1 MKNHYQVLGVR
12 RNAGAAEI
20 ELAYKGRRTQYHP
33 DKYQGSDAQTLQW
46 ATAMMQEV
54 NVAYAVLSDV
64 QARARFDAQWQQPED
79 KVPGGGASGEHA
91 SPAGISLSLQE
102 LLRRRLTPFAGFSRT
117 YFAPD
122 IPLKKLSSAL
132 QSYGAGIR
140 AEEVLAL
147 IDSTIFGGAKEGA
160 MLTED
165 GIHLKELGVAPARWH
180 WRTLR
185 TVTTGGTGVY
195 INGLRVL
202 DCPMVGAPEL
212 ARVFA
217 IVQEFVES
225 MSQVQSA
232 AAQRS
237 AKRAQAAPGASWASP
252 ASQRKYLDMYRMA
265 KSGLLD
271 LCEHIEELETPLGL
285 ELIDR
290 DNAAAHF
297 ERLDALIQ
305 DPKTAESAWGELG
318 QIAVLCKCAV
328 DFDADAATPPAIFCA
343 ERDDDSQL
351 VGELRTLLRLLVDAR
366 EDLRQEE
373 KGRTGRFFRR

>member
-1 MKNHYQVLGVR
+1 MRDHYEVLGVR
-12 RNAGAAEI
+12 RNAGTAEI

-33 DKYQGSDAQTLQW
+33 DKYQGSDAQTLKW

-54 NVAYAVLSDV
+54 NAAHAVLSDA
-64 QARARFDAQWQQPED
+64 QKRARFDAQWQPEG
-79 KVPGGGASGEHA
+79 KVPDADASGGNA
-91 SPAGISLSLQE
+91 SSDGTSLSLQE
-102 LLRRRLTPFAGFSRT
+102 LLRRRLTPFIGFSRT

-122 IPLKKLSSAL
+122 IPPKKLSSAL

-140 AEEVLAL
+140 AEDVLVL

-160 MLTED
+160 MLTEH

-180 WRTLR
+180 WHTLR

-195 INGLRVL
+195 INGLRVI
-202 DCPMVGAPEL
+202 DCPMVGVSEL

-217 IVQEFVES
+217 VMQEFVES
-225 MSQVQSA
+225 TPQAQSA
-232 AAQRS
+232 TAQKS
-237 AKRAQAAPGASWASP
+237 AKRSPDVASGASSASK

-265 KSGLLD
+265 KFELLD
-271 LCEHIEELETPLGL
+271 LCEHIEELEIGLEL

-297 ERLDALIQ
+297 ERLETRIQ

-318 QIAVLCKCAV
+318 QIAVLCRCAV
-328 DFDADAATPPAIFCA
+328 DFDADTSTPPAIFCA
-343 ERDDDSQL
+343 KREDDSQL
-351 VGELRTLLRLLVDAR
+351 VVELKALLRLLVRAR
-366 EDLRQEE
+366 EDMRQEE
-373 KGRTGRFFRR
+373 KARTDRFFKR